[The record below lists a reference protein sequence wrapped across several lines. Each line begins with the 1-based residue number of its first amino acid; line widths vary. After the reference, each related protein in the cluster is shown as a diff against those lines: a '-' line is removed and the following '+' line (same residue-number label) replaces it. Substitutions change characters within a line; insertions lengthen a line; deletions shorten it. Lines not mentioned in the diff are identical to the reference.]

1 MMRYRWL
8 VFIALTFLM
17 VQVGSLHAQAAASSR
32 SISAQELE
40 GETQIIGLL
49 GLPLGELAS
58 VKAQV
63 VRVNTKGDGRQVR
76 VLEVD
81 GRLLPAPI
89 VMKYSI
95 WQWGNIAD
103 KGIPTEGIVK
113 LRVYETGGMVGVPI
127 DAMRETVFV
136 QTEGWAFETS
146 LVLVNLE

>member
-1 MMRYRWL
+1 MPHRCL
-8 VFIALTFLM
+8 FFITLAFLM
-17 VQVGSLHAQAAASSR
+17 VQVDSLHAQAAASGR
-32 SISAQELE
+32 SISARELE
-40 GETQIIGLL
+40 GGTRIIGLL

-63 VRVNTKGDGRQVR
+63 VRVGAKGDDRHVR

-81 GRLLPAPI
+81 GRLLSAPI
-89 VMKYSI
+89 VLKFSV
-95 WQWGNIAD
+95 WRWGNIAD
-103 KGIPTEGIVK
+103 KEMPTDRIVK
-113 LRVYETGGMVGVPI
+113 LRVYETGGMVGVPA

>member
-1 MMRYRWL
+1 MMRHRWL

-17 VQVGSLHAQAAASSR
+17 VQVGSLHAQTAASSS
-32 SISAQELE
+32 SISARELE
-40 GETQIIGLL
+40 SGTQIVGLL

-63 VRVNTKGDGRQVR
+63 VLVGAKGDDRRVR

-89 VMKYSI
+89 VMKFSV
-95 WQWGNIAD
+95 WQWGNIANEEM
-103 KGIPTEGIVK
+103 PTDRILK
-113 LRVYETGGMVGVPI
+113 LRVYETGGMVGVPV

-136 QTEGWAFETS
+136 QTEGWAFATS